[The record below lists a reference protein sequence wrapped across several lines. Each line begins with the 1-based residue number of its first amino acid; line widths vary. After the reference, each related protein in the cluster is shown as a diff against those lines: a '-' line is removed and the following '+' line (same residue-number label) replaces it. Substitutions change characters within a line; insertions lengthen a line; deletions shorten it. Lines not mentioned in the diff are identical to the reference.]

1 MRDQQTI
8 DKLNYFFCG
17 NEDATEFA
25 LMLIHVCDV
34 WDDLTD
40 KDEVVTQKALNQA
53 FWYCLSGIPRN
64 SFYRRFA
71 DELTPL
77 IETGIF
83 NWIAADVLMARGGQ
97 KEMEIANIVRHDIGD
112 VFVHMARLIGGFEWA
127 ATVTAEIKL
136 LIQNDTLEEFLKE

>member
-8 DKLNYFFCG
+8 EKLNYFFRG
-17 NEDATEFA
+17 NQDATEFA

-40 KDEVVTQKALNQA
+40 KDEPVTQEAINKA
-53 FWYCLSGIPRN
+53 FWFCLSGIPRN
-64 SFYRRFA
+64 GFYRRFT

-112 VFVHMARLIGGFEWA
+112 VFVHMARLIGGFDWA
-127 ATVTAEIKL
+127 ASVTAEIKL